1 MEIQPTPTVPIKDP
15 LLEEKG
21 VALWLKREDLNH
33 PLAPGNKCRKLKYN
47 LPEAKKQGFEK
58 LLTFGGA
65 YSNHIHAVAG
75 LGRAEGFETI
85 GVIRGEEHAEL
96 NPTLRFAKEQG
107 MHLHYM
113 NRSTYREK
121 ESDRVVHLLKQQ
133 YGNFYLIPEGGT
145 NVLALKGCAELAG
158 ELPPFDYLCC
168 PAGTGGTL
176 AGLVSGAGGKGN
188 LLGFSAL
195 KGDFL
200 KAKVAHLLA
209 LVDCGHQNWSVTD
222 EFCFGGYAK
231 TKPELLEFMAQF
243 EAQHGIL
250 PDPIYTAKMMY
261 GIWHKLKSDCFKP
274 GSKVVAIHTG
284 GRL

>member
-1 MEIQPTPTVPIKDP
+1 MEIQPTPIVSIKDP

-47 LPEAKKQGFEK
+47 LAEAKKQGFKK

-75 LGRAEGFETI
+75 LGKVEGFETI
-85 GVIRGEEHAEL
+85 GVIRGEGYAEL

-121 ESDRVVHLLKQQ
+121 ESDRVLRMLEQQ
-133 YGNFYLIPEGGT
+133 YGDVYLIPEGGT
-145 NVLALKGCAELAG
+145 NALALKGCAELAG

-195 KGDFL
+195 KGNFL
-200 KAKVAHLLA
+200 NAKVADLLA
-209 LVDCGHQNWSVTD
+209 LINCGHQNWRVTD

-231 TKPELLEFMAQF
+231 TKPELLEFITQF
-243 EAQHGIL
+243 EAQHAIL
-250 PDPIYTAKMMY
+250 LDPIYTAKMMY
-261 GIWHKLKSDCFKP
+261 GIWHRLKSDYFKP
-274 GSKVVAIHTG
+274 GSKVIVIHTG
-284 GRL
+284 S

>member
-1 MEIQPTPTVPIKDP
+1 MEILPGPLVPIKDP

-47 LPEAKKQGFEK
+47 LPEAKKQGFKK

-75 LGRAEGFETI
+75 LGKAEGFETI
-85 GVIRGEEHAEL
+85 GVVRGEEHAEL

-121 ESDRVVHLLKQQ
+121 ESDRVVHLLKQR
-133 YGNFYLIPEGGT
+133 YGDFYLIPEGGT
-145 NVLALKGCAELAG
+145 NALALKCCAELAG

-176 AGLVSGAGGKGN
+176 AGLVSGSGGKAP
-188 LLGFSAL
+188 SS
-195 KGDFL
+195 DFR
-200 KAKVAHLLA
+200 H
-209 LVDCGHQNWSVTD
+209 
-222 EFCFGGYAK
+222 
-231 TKPELLEFMAQF
+231 
-243 EAQHGIL
+243 
-250 PDPIYTAKMMY
+250 
-261 GIWHKLKSDCFKP
+261 
-274 GSKVVAIHTG
+274 SKETF
-284 GRL
+284 

>member
-1 MEIQPTPTVPIKDP
+1 MEIQPTPIVPIKAP

-47 LPEAKKQGFEK
+47 LPEAKKRGFK
-58 LLTFGGA
+58 QLLTFGGA

-75 LGRAEGFETI
+75 VGKAEGFETI

-113 NRSTYREK
+113 HRSTYREK
-121 ESDRVVHLLKQQ
+121 ENNRVVHLLKQR

-145 NVLALKGCAELAG
+145 NALALKGCAELAA
-158 ELPPFDYLCC
+158 ELPAFDYLCC
-168 PAGTGGTL
+168 PVGTGGTL

-200 KAKVAHLLA
+200 KAKVADLLA
-209 LVDCGHQNWSVTD
+209 LIDCGHQNWSVTD

-231 TKPELLEFMAQF
+231 TKPELFEFMAQF
-243 EAQHGIL
+243 EAQHAIL
-250 PDPIYTAKMMY
+250 LDPIYTAKMMY
-261 GIWHKLKSDCFKP
+261 GIWQMLKLDSFKP

-284 GRL
+284 S